1 MSDDNNPPPKIA
13 GTPASSI
20 TKKQWLIAASLV
32 VTILV
37 IIYTTL
43 HACFCSSHGEK
54 IRQLSKDEFV
64 AVTSIVQSDSTICNR
79 DKEERVFKY
88 LNRVMDLKDSSQIDT
103 LIQEQGVD
111 NVNYLATYP
120 FRVNSYFWLTDYW
133 VLLEVIFWSLF
144 GLMANLMYS
153 VTRSREEDIDGNV
166 ILNSNE
172 VFDPNRIPEHIGK
185 FWYTPFTSVVIY
197 LALDALVSSGSIKET
212 PEGAYVVVFA
222 FILGFFTR
230 RTIALL
236 RKLKDIF
243 FPSDDSNNPANP
255 GPQGPTQPD
264 NNNGTETESK
274 AVKFPTVKVSGTV
287 KSSEANAKTD
297 FADSTVVN
305 LYAQSD
311 PDTIIQTDTVAK
323 GAKGAFSFPKPVAV
337 GEYEYHAEKT
347 LKTNSYTGSG
357 KVSVDGSKEEV
368 SIEVVLK

>member
-1 MSDDNNPPPKIA
+1 MSDDKNDPSA
-13 GTPASSI
+13 ETPSASTSTI

-32 VTILV
+32 VTVLV
-37 IIYTTL
+37 IVYTIL
-43 HACFCSSHGEK
+43 HASFCSSHGEK
-54 IRQLSKDEFV
+54 IRQLSKNEFV

-79 DKEERVFKY
+79 DKEVRVFKY
-88 LNRVMDLKDSSQIDT
+88 LNRVMDLKDSSQLDT

-133 VLLEVIFWSLF
+133 VLIEVIFWSLF

-153 VTRSREEDIDGNV
+153 VTRSREEDVDGDGK
-166 ILNSNE
+166 LDKYE
-172 VFDPNRIPEHIGK
+172 VFDPTRIPEHIGK

-197 LALDALVSSGSIKET
+197 LSLDALTSSGEIKET

-243 FPSDDSNNPANP
+243 FPSDDSSSPAP
-255 GPQGPTQPD
+255 SEPQESEQETDPD
-264 NNNGTETESK
+264 NGNET
-274 AVKFPTVKVSGTV
+274 VKFPAVKISGTV
-287 KSSEANAKTD
+287 KSGEASPKAG
-297 FADSTVVN
+297 FAAGTVIK

-311 PDTIIQTDTVAK
+311 PKTVIETVTVAK
-323 GAKGAFSFPKPVAV
+323 GAQGAFSFPKPVAI
-337 GEYEYHAEKT
+337 GEYEYSAEKT
-347 LKTNSYTGSG
+347 LKTKTYTGAG

-368 SIEVVLK
+368 SVEVLLK